1 MKNLIAVLAI
11 TLFSAGM
18 NVNAQETPKKETP
31 KKECSTKDKKAC
43 AKDHKTCSAE
53 EKKACDKTKKA
64 CCAAKTEK
72 KA

>member
-1 MKNLIAVLAI
+1 MKNLIAVLAV

-18 NVNAQETPKKETP
+18 NVNAQETKPKKETP
-31 KKECSTKDKKAC
+31 KKECS
-43 AKDHKTCSAE
+43 AK
-53 EKKACDKTKKA
+53 EKKACDKSKKS

>member
-1 MKNLIAVLAI
+1 MKNLIAVLAV

-18 NVNAQETPKKETP
+18 NVNAQETKPKETP
-31 KKECSTKDKKAC
+31 KKECS
-43 AKDHKTCSAE
+43 AK
-53 EKKACDKTKKA
+53 EKKACNKSKKA

>member
-1 MKNLIAVLAI
+1 MKNLIAVLVVA
-11 TLFSAGM
+11 LFSAGM
-18 NVNAQETPKKETP
+18 NVNAQETKPKETP
-31 KKECSTKDKKAC
+31 KKECSAKDKKAC